1 MDKKIAVI
9 FPGMGYHVD
18 KPLLYYSRKLAVQ
31 YGYEIVCAQYGTLPS
46 GIKGDAKK
54 MYSAYEM
61 ALGNVTDQLSK
72 IDFAAYTH
80 VLFISKSIGTA
91 VAASYDANK
100 GIGAGHVYYTPVEAS
115 FQAIGKRGIIFHG
128 TGNDWAKTDVIVEE
142 CQKRGLSLFLTEH
155 ADHSMETGDA
165 LNDLEIMKTI
175 MKETEEYI
183 KGFSNNREMLK
194 NTL

>member
-54 MYSAYEM
+54 MYAAYEM

-80 VLFISKSIGTA
+80 VLFISKVSEQRWLHPTMQIRELEQDMSI
-91 VAASYDANK
+91 
-100 GIGAGHVYYTPVEAS
+100 IHRWRP
-115 FQAIGKRGIIFHG
+115 
-128 TGNDWAKTDVIVEE
+128 
-142 CQKRGLSLFLTEH
+142 LF
-155 ADHSMETGDA
+155 
-165 LNDLEIMKTI
+165 
-175 MKETEEYI
+175 
-183 KGFSNNREMLK
+183 RR
-194 NTL
+194 